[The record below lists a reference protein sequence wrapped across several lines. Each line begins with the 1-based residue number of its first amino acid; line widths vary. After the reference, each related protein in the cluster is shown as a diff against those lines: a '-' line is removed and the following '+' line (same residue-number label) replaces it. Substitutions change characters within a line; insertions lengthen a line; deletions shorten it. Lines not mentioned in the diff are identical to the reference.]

1 MFTRTKSKNNDSNI
15 TNVSKK
21 FSQVLS
27 FSLVL
32 FFSASFPLKCLATL
46 KVGVTLHPYYSYVKN
61 IVGDRAEVMPLVK
74 AGFNPH
80 AYKLSPADLSR
91 LKEMNAIV
99 VNGIGHD
106 EFAIEVLDRLSLPNL
121 TVIQANESVPL
132 LSNPEG
138 TKHNPHTFV
147 SIDATIRQLYT
158 IARKLAKLDP
168 ENGKFFQRN
177 ALVYAKKLRK
187 IKNQA
192 LQKITSLDLSRIRI
206 ASTHNAYGYLLQE
219 FGMTVSAVV
228 EPAHGVSPSASQLQ
242 STINKIRKAKVHILF
257 TELNMANKYIDV
269 IEKETQSRLYHFS
282 HMTYGEYRNDLVVE
296 DMRHNLT
303 TLVEALQ
310 YAASHL
316 DISTTNVRV
325 L

>member
-1 MFTRTKSKNNDSNI
+1 MLTHTKSAIDNCINI
-15 TNVSKK
+15 NTKQK
-21 FSQVLS
+21 LRRVLS
-27 FSLVL
+27 LSVVL
-32 FFSASFPLKCLATL
+32 ILAACFPLKCLATL
-46 KVGVTLHPYYSYVKN
+46 KIGITLHPYYSYVKN

-80 AYKLSPADLSR
+80 SYKLSPADLSR
-91 LKEMNAIV
+91 LKEMDAIV

-106 EFAIEVLDRLSLPNL
+106 EFAIEVLGRLSLPNL
-121 TVIQANESVPL
+121 NVIQANESVPL
-132 LSNPEG
+132 LSNPQG

-168 ENGKFFQRN
+168 ENGKFYQRN
-177 ALVYAKKLRK
+177 ALLYAKKLRK
-187 IKNQA
+187 IKNEA
-192 LQKITSLDLSRIRI
+192 LQKITSLDLSNIRI

-242 STINKIRKAKVHILF
+242 STINKIRNTNVHILF

-269 IEKETQSRLYHFS
+269 IEKETHSRLYHFS
-282 HMTYGEYRNDLVVE
+282 HMTYGEYREDLVLN

-303 TLVEALQ
+303 TLVKALQ
-310 YAASHL
+310 YAANHL
-316 DISTTNVRV
+316 DRSVSKNHV